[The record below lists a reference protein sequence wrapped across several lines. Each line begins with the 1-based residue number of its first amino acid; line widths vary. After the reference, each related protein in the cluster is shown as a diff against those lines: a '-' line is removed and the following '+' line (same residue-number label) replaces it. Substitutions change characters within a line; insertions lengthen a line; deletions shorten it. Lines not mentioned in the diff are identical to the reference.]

1 MRREV
6 VLEVATASGYHNV
19 HRAQGKTFYSWDSA
33 CEDATREVT
42 AQVFQDFQVLKYLS
56 E

>member
-1 MRREV
+1 MYRG
-6 VLEVATASGYHNV
+6 A
-19 HRAQGKTFYSWDSA
+19 GKTFYSWDSA

-42 AQVFQDFQVLKYLS
+42 AQALQDFQIIKYLN